1 MICILVILFV
11 SFKLTVCFFL
21 SRLYLYREEL
31 DSYENMI
38 LIVGALGGM
47 LGEIPT
53 LYLLFS
59 LF

>member
-11 SFKLTVCFFL
+11 SFKLTVYFFL